1 MDVSAAQPPEMTP
14 AGRTGSA
21 SSSELRTEGA
31 CPDSGTA
38 AAAQPPHAADA
49 NPTPVVRAGDTPPP
63 RISIVI
69 PAFNES
75 RRIADSLGKLR
86 EFLGRTPLS
95 FEILV
100 VDDGSTDG
108 TGTIVRRFETD
119 GVRLIHHDERRGKG
133 QSVRTGML
141 RATGTYVLF
150 TDADLS
156 TPIDELLKLY
166 DIAER
171 DSADIVIGSRAIDRR
186 SIERHQSRFRET
198 GGILFN
204 CLVRLGLGLKLH
216 DTQCGFKLFHR
227 DRTRWL
233 FEKQTIDGF
242 GFDPEILFLAA
253 RRRLRVRE
261 ISVRWSHADD
271 TKVRVIRDGLR
282 MTADLVR
289 IRLNQFAGKYGPPR

>member
-1 MDVSAAQPPEMTP
+1 MTMTAGPIRSAFAT
-14 AGRTGSA
+14 AGV
-21 SSSELRTEGA
+21 
-31 CPDSGTA
+31 C
-38 AAAQPPHAADA
+38 
-49 NPTPVVRAGDTPPP
+49 AGDTPPP
-63 RISIVI
+63 KVSIVI

-86 EFLGRTPLS
+86 EFLGTTSLS
-95 FEILV
+95 FEIQV

-108 TGTIVRRFETD
+108 TGTIVRRFERE
-119 GVRLIHHDERRGKG
+119 GVRLIRHHERRGKG
-133 QSVRTGML
+133 HSVRTGML
-141 RATGTYVLF
+141 KATGTYVLF

-166 DIAER
+166 DTAER
-171 DSADIVIGSRAIDRR
+171 DAADIVIGSRALDRR
-186 SIERHQSRFRET
+186 YIERHQSRFRET

-204 CLVRLGLGLKLH
+204 RLVRIALGLKLH

-227 DRTRWL
+227 DRTRSL

-261 ISVRWSHADD
+261 MPVRWSHADD

-282 MTADLVR
+282 MVADLVR
-289 IRLNQFAGKYGPPR
+289 IRLNDFAGKYGPPR